1 VTLLIRKLGGGD
13 VVFRRDNK
21 VDAFQR
27 QMSALRHQIGGD
39 AGEERD
45 AMNQDVPD
53 IADERFQEDPLG
65 QQDYDRPDAGGYSFG
80 SYPATAQSPLDEDTG
95 YDDSEDPAVPNIPGV
110 DAQISVIA
118 QGTVYKGDIQSD
130 GSIQVYGR
138 AEGTLTAK
146 EDIWLAEGSDV
157 EATVTA
163 RRVIVAGRVSGT
175 VRANSRFEAL
185 PQGVIE
191 ADVQAPS
198 FVVHE
203 GAAIN
208 GKLTMSSNDSIVT
221 SGRAE
226 RVGSTSLPPRRT
238 RPGS

>member
-1 VTLLIRKLGGGD
+1 M
-13 VVFRRDNK
+13 VFRRDNK

-27 QMSALRHQIGGD
+27 QMSALRHQIGGE
-39 AGEERD
+39 AGDEREGFD
-45 AMNQDVPD
+45 QDVPD
-53 IADERFQEDPLG
+53 MADERFQEEPLG

-80 SYPATAQSPLDEDTG
+80 SYPAPAQGQPQDEQG
-95 YDDSEDPAVPNIPGV
+95 YQGSDEPQVPDMPGV

-163 RRVIVAGRVSGT
+163 RRVIVAGRVSGS
-175 VRANSRFEAL
+175 VRAQSRFEAL

-208 GKLTMSSNDSIVT
+208 GKLSMTSSDSVVT

-226 RVGSTSLPPRRT
+226 RAGSTSLPPRRP